1 MGRRPTLVCLLLVLA
16 VAVGYGVFLMV
27 RAPTESIP
35 QPVSPHMSDRAGL
48 GPGRSTASLT
58 SDTAAAPPAKRQ
70 PAARQAD
77 LNGLRVGELADI
89 IRDRAFADV
98 TRNNAANRLLNE
110 RDPKLAGEL
119 IRMLKD
125 ETESV
130 TWRNYCVQFLRGC
143 YEQKQ
148 EPVVL
153 ETLLE
158 TCRNPKPELSSCA
171 LWSLAQLAAPTA
183 PTPPNA
189 VGKADPKDACA
200 RSLLPLEATAKAKE
214 LALAALRD
222 EKAHLLVR
230 TGGAQSC
237 AHMGL
242 TEAAP
247 ELRKLAESPQTDIS
261 LRTVAIAGLGQLKD
275 EDSRPLLTT
284 LCEDQ
289 SARIRQAAQMALK
302 RLDAAKA
309 KTPATP

>member
-1 MGRRPTLVCLLLVLA
+1 MLDPCYTPT
-16 VAVGYGVFLMV
+16 
-27 RAPTESIP
+27 
-35 QPVSPHMSDRAGL
+35 
-48 GPGRSTASLT
+48 
-58 SDTAAAPPAKRQ
+58 
-70 PAARQAD
+70 
-77 LNGLRVGELADI
+77 
-89 IRDRAFADV
+89 
-98 TRNNAANRLLNE
+98 TRNNAANRLLNQ
-110 RDPKLAGEL
+110 RDPQLAGEL

-158 TCRNPKPELSSCA
+158 TCQNPKPELSSCG
-171 LWSLAQLAAPTA
+171 LWSLAQLAAPT
-183 PTPPNA
+183 T
-189 VGKADPKDACA
+189 A
-200 RSLLPLEATAKAKE
+200 RDRGQGIGGREQQGNSLLPSEATAKVKE

-237 AHMGL
+237 GRMGL

-275 EDSRPLLTT
+275 EESRPLLTT
-284 LCEDQ
+284 LCADQ
-289 SARIRQAAQMALK
+289 SARVRQAAEMALK
-302 RLDAAKA
+302 RLDQAKAAKPTS
-309 KTPATP
+309 TPAPVSPSPAPFAGPGVP